1 MNAKNS
7 EAKPLSRKA
16 GLHIKNKDRV
26 RLIDNSPFAETAI
39 ETKTLKKQ
47 NRSLSTIKAASVTR
61 ALGGET
67 VGMVENAELKKGACL
82 NFPLTKNI

>member
-7 EAKPLSRKA
+7 EAKPLSQKA

-26 RLIDNSPFAETAI
+26 RLIYTSPFAETAV
-39 ETKTLKKQ
+39 ETKTLKKE
-47 NRSLSTIKAASVTR
+47 NRSLSTIKAASVTG
-61 ALGGET
+61 AIGGET
-67 VGMVENAELKKGACL
+67 VGMVEHVELQKGARS

>member
-16 GLHIKNKDRV
+16 GIHIKNKDRV
-26 RLIDNSPFAETAI
+26 RLIYNFPFAETAI

-47 NRSLSTIKAASVTR
+47 NRSLSTIKAASVTG
-61 ALGGET
+61 APGGET
-67 VGMVENAELKKGACL
+67 VGMVENAELQKGACL
-82 NFPLTKNI
+82 IPSYQK